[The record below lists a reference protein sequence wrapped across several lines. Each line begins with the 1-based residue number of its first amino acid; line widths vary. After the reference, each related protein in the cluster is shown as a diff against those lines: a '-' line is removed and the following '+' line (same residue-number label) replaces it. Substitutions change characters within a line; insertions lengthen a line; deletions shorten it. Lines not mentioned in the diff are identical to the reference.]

1 MVKCQVCGEE
11 IGNAIFC
18 ENCGSKIPS
27 QKKNKKEKV
36 INNNEKQEKKFC
48 ANCGS
53 EMASEDKFC
62 SNCGTHEL
70 KATNQVGNN
79 LVATFNPGTAFL
91 ISIYTTGAG
100 HIIWDYLKEAY
111 PF

>member
-36 INNNEKQEKKFC
+36 INNNNEKI
-48 ANCGS
+48 
-53 EMASEDKFC
+53 
-62 SNCGTHEL
+62 
-70 KATNQVGNN
+70 
-79 LVATFNPGTAFL
+79 FL
-91 ISIYTTGAG
+91 WYESKWNSA
-100 HIIWDYLKEAY
+100 WS
-111 PF
+111 